1 MLGWAQFSFVTGM
14 EVRLH
19 RNEPSSFWEK
29 SFEIMGIVD
38 EYEKIYVWSIVM
50 SLGLLN
56 EMYGLWDYQFM
67 HEWTLIAFINEA
79 L

>member
-19 RNEPSSFWEK
+19 RNEPSSLWEK
-29 SFEIMGIVD
+29 SFEIMELWMIW
-38 EYEKIYVWSIVM
+38 KIDVWSIVM

-56 EMYGLWDYQFM
+56 EMYGLWD
-67 HEWTLIAFINEA
+67 
-79 L
+79 